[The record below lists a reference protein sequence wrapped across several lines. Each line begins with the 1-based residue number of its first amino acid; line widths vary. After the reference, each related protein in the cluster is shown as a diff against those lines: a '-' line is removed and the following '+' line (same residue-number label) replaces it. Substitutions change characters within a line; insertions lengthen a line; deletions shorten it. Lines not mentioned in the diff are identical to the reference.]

1 MHGSVRPQQL
11 ASAPAELSGGS
22 RCAPFTS
29 STPPYLYRHRR
40 NLLGVPFQKRWFFV
54 QGGILCYMDP
64 EAGKADNAIVCG
76 QITAS
81 DISSRLK
88 YELSIFAGGR
98 HYFLRVD
105 TIAELENWH
114 AVCNRIGR
122 EWLQQSS

>member
-1 MHGSVRPQQL
+1 M
-11 ASAPAELSGGS
+11 
-22 RCAPFTS
+22 
-29 STPPYLYRHRR
+29 
-40 NLLGVPFQKRWFFV
+40 PFQKRWFFV

-105 TIAELENWH
+105 TIA
-114 AVCNRIGR
+114 AQASRDCSTRSPVDVCSCWKALQESLVECGFRLKGR
-122 EWLQQSS
+122 FGTALHGVLTRVSCFRTKSKPSYS

>member
-1 MHGSVRPQQL
+1 M
-11 ASAPAELSGGS
+11 SGGS

-29 STPPYLYRHRR
+29 TPPYLCRHRR
-40 NLLGVPFQKRWFFV
+40 SLLGVPFQKRWFFV

-114 AVCNRIGR
+114 AVCSRIGR
-122 EWLQQSS
+122 EWLQSS